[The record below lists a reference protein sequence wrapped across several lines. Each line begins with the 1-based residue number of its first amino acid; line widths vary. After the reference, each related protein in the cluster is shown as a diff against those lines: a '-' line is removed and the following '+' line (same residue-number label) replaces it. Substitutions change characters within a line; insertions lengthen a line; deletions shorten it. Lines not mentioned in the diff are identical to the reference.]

1 MAKSKN
7 YDELLYYWHAW
18 HEATGPQLKNK
29 YIRYV
34 QLANQAA
41 RLNGDRIK
49 IIFKRVHINIFSKN
63 FPFSRISF
71 DLFRIS
77 ECRWSNERILRRR
90 IFPTEHGGCN
100 VGDYAF
106 VQKSVHLCED
116 KIIRKIRGQ
125 SEKGWTTSGA
135 HLWEHVGAKLGR
147 TLRSG
152 ATVSG
157 K

>member
-1 MAKSKN
+1 MVSFYIKFKVEDIKISNNCHIFFSDVNKAMAKSKN

-41 RLNGDRIK
+41 RLNGDKIK

-77 ECRWSNERILRRR
+77 ECR
-90 IFPTEHGGCN
+90 
-100 VGDYAF
+100 
-106 VQKSVHLCED
+106 
-116 KIIRKIRGQ
+116 
-125 SEKGWTTSGA
+125 
-135 HLWEHVGAKLGR
+135 
-147 TLRSG
+147 
-152 ATVSG
+152 
-157 K
+157 